1 MPERELPEQIRRRLS
16 AALEAGAPLVAPLP
30 SQARFATLHG
40 ATPSFRWRLRALT
53 VATAAAGIALVAFAG
68 PPQSRQWVVQT
79 VNGISKQV
87 GIPAGS
93 VSPSPR
99 DESTTSGQQELN
111 EPTESPEA
119 PEATAE
125 PRESPE
131 PAESPDGDDT
141 PQSGPGQ
148 PQSSPTAE
156 PSDGGGGGGD
166 HSPEPSP
173 SSGGGG
179 SDSGGDGR

>member
-1 MPERELPEQIRRRLS
+1 MPERELSEQVRRRLS
-16 AALEAGAPLVAPLP
+16 AALDAGSPLVAPLP
-30 SQARFATLHG
+30 SQARFATLQG
-40 ATPSFRWRLRALT
+40 ATPSPRWKLRALT
-53 VATAAAGIALVAFAG
+53 VAAAAAGIAVVAFAG
-68 PPQSRQWVVQT
+68 SPQPRQWVVQT
-79 VNGISKQV
+79 VNGITKQV

-99 DESTTSGQQELN
+99 DESTTSGQQKEN

-119 PEATAE
+119 PEATQE

-141 PQSGPGQ
+141 LQTGPGQ
-148 PQSSPTAE
+148 PQPSPTAE
-156 PSDGGGGGGD
+156 SSDGGGGGD
-166 HSPEPSP
+166 HSPEPTP
-173 SSGGGG
+173 SSSDGG

>member
-1 MPERELPEQIRRRLS
+1 MPERELSEQIRRRLS
-16 AALEAGAPLVAPLP
+16 AALDDGAPLVAPLP

-40 ATPSFRWRLRALT
+40 ATPSPRWRLRALT
-53 VATAAAGIALVAFAG
+53 VAAAAAGIAVVAFAG
-68 PPQSRQWVVQT
+68 SPQPRQWVVQT
-79 VNGISKQV
+79 VNGITKQV

-99 DESTTSGQQELN
+99 DESPTSGQAN

-119 PEATAE
+119 TQE

-148 PQSSPTAE
+148 PQPSPTAE
-156 PSDGGGGGGD
+156 PSDGGGGGD
-166 HSPEPSP
+166 HSPEPTP
-173 SSGGGG
+173 SSGDGG